1 MKTVLN
7 PFYLNR
13 LKTRIESVKPDSTR
27 LWGKM
32 TAHQMLVHVSDQ
44 VRLSEGE
51 IPTRFRGNF
60 FSKKLLKKLVLLG
73 MPTPK
78 GKVETVYE
86 LKQDAGGTKRTH
98 FETDRQEL
106 LELLVRFE
114 SRFEHGQKR
123 LHPAFGE
130 MNKKEWARLVY
141 IHTDYHLRQFNC

>member
-7 PFYLNR
+7 PSNLSR
-13 LKTRIESVKPDSTR
+13 LKTRIESVEPDSTR

-44 VRLSEGE
+44 VRMSEGE

-60 FSKKLLKKLVLLG
+60 FSKTLLKKLVLFG

-78 GKVETVYE
+78 GKVDTVNE
-86 LKQDAGGTKRTH
+86 LKQDAGGTKRTE
-98 FETDRQEL
+98 FETDKQML
-106 LELLVRFE
+106 LELLDRFE
-114 SRFEHGQKR
+114 SRFKQGQKR

-141 IHTDYHLRQFNC
+141 IHTDYHLRQFSC